1 MKAQLQF
8 SEGKMVLYCQACFKA
23 LHMSFHPGRRQE
35 SLACLLLANLKRWI
49 LSVGLTLA
57 TVLNGSDSPGH
68 RFNLKVTVVLTLTEH
83 LKIQTNLLLNHT
95 SHYTWEGHFLL
106 QLLKYFWEHYYDLQF
121 MSDNTLN
128 AFRNDIFIRMIS
140 QDILYFWFFS
150 SC

>member
-1 MKAQLQF
+1 MEAQLQF

-23 LHMSFHPGRRQE
+23 LHMSFHPGRRLEVGLKQ

-83 LKIQTNLLLNHT
+83 LKIQTNLLLNHI
-95 SHYTWEGHFLL
+95 SHYT
-106 QLLKYFWEHYYDLQF
+106 
-121 MSDNTLN
+121 
-128 AFRNDIFIRMIS
+128 
-140 QDILYFWFFS
+140 
-150 SC
+150 